1 MDEGVGALISYL
13 KSSMKE
19 KDMNICERLYDLS
32 LEKAESVT
40 VDKVSLGVGY
50 TAVQTSDGGIGV
62 SYTYFEKKTSCTV
75 RADDVD
81 FEQQPAALLLERIK
95 KEDPLEKGMALAL
108 VNSLNYRD
116 ALALPD
122 DPRNDVLVRHFRIE
136 KGRHVSMVGYFGPT
150 IKLLEE
156 KGAIVEVIDESRGIG
171 ETDRFMDRLSA
182 WTEVLIL
189 TSTSLLNNTAES
201 ILERLGPDA
210 RTLILGPSTPMIR
223 EAFEGLPVHMLAGIA
238 PIPDE
243 NVFKVICHGLG
254 TPALLKACYKKYL
267 LM

>member
-1 MDEGVGALISYL
+1 
-13 KSSMKE
+13 MKE
-19 KDMNICERLYDLS
+19 KSMTICERLYDLS
-32 LEKAESVT
+32 LKKAESVT

-95 KEDPLEKGMALAL
+95 RQAPLEKSMALAL
-108 VNSLNYRD
+108 INSLNYRD

-122 DPRNDVLVRHFRIE
+122 DPHNDALIRHFGIE

-156 KGAIVEVIDESRGIG
+156 KAAIVEVIDESRGIG

-189 TSTSLLNNTAES
+189 TSTSLLNNTTEA

-210 RTLILGPSTPMIR
+210 KTVILGPSTPMIR
-223 EAFEGLPVHMLAGIA
+223 EAFTGLPVHMLAGIA

-254 TPALLKACYKKYL
+254 TPVLLKACYKKYL
-267 LM
+267 IM